1 MNIVVVISG
10 NGSNLQAII
19 DAQQAGQL
27 KSNISGVVSN
37 RPNAFGLERAQK
49 AGIPTSIVDHTDFSD
64 RESFEQ
70 SYIEAIDAYQPD
82 WVILAGF
89 MRILTPLFVRHYKGR
104 MLNIHPSLLPK
115 YPGLHTHQSA
125 IDAGDSEHGASIHFV
140 TEELD
145 DGPAFLQGVVP
156 ILENDT
162 AESLAQRVHQ
172 IEHIIY
178 PEAIRWCEEGRLQ
191 WQETHCTLDNQIVE
205 HPHIMTLD

>member
-1 MNIVVVISG
+1 MNCVVVISG

-19 DAQQAGQL
+19 DAQQSGQL

-37 RPNAFGLERAQK
+37 RPNAYGLVRAEN
-49 AGIPTSIVDHTDFSD
+49 AGIPTSIVDHTHFAD
-64 RESFEQ
+64 RESFEKQ
-70 SYIEAIDAYQPD
+70 LINAIDAYQPD

-115 YPGLHTHQSA
+115 HPGLNTHQSA
-125 IDAGDSEHGASIHFV
+125 IDAGDTQHGASIHFV

-156 ILENDT
+156 VLVDDT
-162 AESLAQRVHQ
+162 AQSLAQRVHT

-178 PEAIRWCEEGRLQ
+178 PLAIQWCEQNRIQWVEGVCHLDGSPVQHPTQIRL
-191 WQETHCTLDNQIVE
+191 
-205 HPHIMTLD
+205 